1 MLLGTT
7 AQEEAPAWKVFKAL
21 KEHQASPDLEENRAT
36 TEIAEFLV
44 SPVQMA
50 SLAFPGRKEQLETAL
65 TVQRDNEAPQATT
78 ERLDT
83 RAFRVKEGTLAHHSR
98 PRSYSEQPGP
108 LARLVNLAETD
119 KRGLLDPLEHLD
131 STVVPDFK
139 ERREST
145 ELTATR
151 SKDQWD

>member
-1 MLLGTT
+1 M
-7 AQEEAPAWKVFKAL
+7 L

-44 SPVQMA
+44 SPDQTA
-50 SLAFPGRKEQLETAL
+50 SPAFLGRKERVETAL
-65 TVQRDNEAPQATT
+65 TVQRDNEVHQDTT

-83 RAFRVKEGTLAHHSR
+83 RVFRVKEGTLAHPSR
-98 PRSYSEQPGP
+98 PRSYSEQLGL

-131 STVVPDFK
+131 STVVPVFK
-139 ERREST
+139 EIRETT
-145 ELTATR
+145 EITATR
-151 SKDQWD
+151 SEVQRD